1 MNPTVAMKVHNF
13 SAGPAILPASVI
25 RESAQAVAN
34 FNNTGL
40 SILELSHRGPELT
53 AVFKETTALTREIL
67 NLPDDYEVLFLTGG
81 ASTQFFMA
89 AMNLLNDD
97 ETAGYVDTGTW
108 ASKAIEAARQFG
120 TIQVLASSKSTTY
133 DHIPTGYDIPKSLKY
148 LHLTSNNTI
157 YGTQIHEYPETGNI
171 PILCD
176 MSSDFMSR
184 PVDVKRF
191 GMIYAGAQ
199 KNLGPAGVTMVIIR
213 KDLLGKVERKI
224 PVMLD
229 YRTFIK
235 EKSLY
240 NTPPVFPI
248 YVTMLT
254 MRWIKEMGG
263 LTAMAKHNE
272 MKANI
277 LYKEIDSNPLFKGN
291 VAVKDRSFMNVCF
304 TMHDRSLEPKFAAFA
319 KQHGCNGLE
328 GHRSV
333 GGFRASIYNAMPP
346 SSIQFLVDLMRE
358 FAQKHA

>member
-1 MNPTVAMKVHNF
+1 MNPTVAMKIHNF

-34 FNNTGL
+34 FNNSGL

-53 AVFKETTALTREIL
+53 AVFNEATALTREL
-67 NLPDDYEVLFLTGG
+67 LQLPSDYEVLFMTGG
-81 ASTQFFMA
+81 ASTQFFIA
-89 AMNLLNDD
+89 AMNLLDKD
-97 ETAGYVDTGTW
+97 ETAGYLDTGTW
-108 ASKAIEAARQFG
+108 ASKAIEAARPFG
-120 TIQVLASSKSTTY
+120 HVQVLASSKSTTY
-133 DHIPTGYDIPKSLKY
+133 DHIPTGYYIPKSLKY

-157 YGTQIHEYPETGNI
+157 YGTQIHEYPDAGQV
-171 PILCD
+171 PVLCD

-213 KDLLGKVERKI
+213 KDLLGKVDRKI

-248 YVTMLT
+248 YVSMLT

-277 LYKEIDSNPLFKGN
+277 LYKEIDANPLFKGN
-291 VAVKDRSFMNVCF
+291 VAVQDRSLMNVCF

-319 KQHGCNGLE
+319 KENGCNGLE

-358 FAQKHA
+358 FRKKQG